1 MKRKLI
7 IDCDPGQDDC
17 INLFLALPHTDL
29 YDILGITVVAGNVSL
44 KKVSRNA
51 RMICEMS
58 NRFDIPVYEGC
69 DSPFDVPLVTAEEVH
84 SDEGLEGIEVF
95 EPEIK
100 AQDKHAVDFII
111 DTLMAAE
118 SGEITLIP
126 TGPLTNIASAIE
138 KEPLIIDKISEIV
151 MMGGALREGGN
162 VTPSAEFN
170 IFVDPKA
177 AQIVF
182 SSKCKITVFGLDV
195 THQVLSSVEVLERIG
210 SIENKVAQSAYNLLT
225 CYGRYDAEKYGN
237 DGAPLH
243 DPCTMAYILKPD
255 LFEFKQCNV
264 RVEVQSELTRGH
276 TSVDFWNS
284 TSLPRNSFWAH
295 KVDADGFFD
304 LLVDQLLKY

>member
-17 INLFLALPHTDL
+17 INLFLALPPTNL
-29 YDILGITVVAGNVSL
+29 YEVLGITVVAGNVSL
-44 KKVSRNA
+44 DKVSRNA
-51 RMICEMS
+51 RLICELS

-69 DSPFDVPLVTAEEVH
+69 DAPLEISLVTAEEVH
-84 SDEGLEGIEVF
+84 SDEGLEGIEIF
-95 EPEIK
+95 EPKIK

-111 DTLMAAE
+111 DELMAAE
-118 SGEITLIP
+118 NGEITLVP
-126 TGPLTNIASAIE
+126 TGPLTNIASAIK
-138 KEPLIIDKISEIV
+138 KEPLIVDKIAEIV
-151 MMGGALREGGN
+151 LMGGAMREGGN
-162 VTPSAEFN
+162 ITPSAEFN

-182 SSKCKITVFGLDV
+182 SSECKITVFGLDV
-195 THQVLSSVEVLERIG
+195 THQVLSSFEVLERIKA
-210 SIENKVAQSAYNLLT
+210 IKNNVAQSAYNLLT
-225 CYGRYDAEKYGN
+225 CYGRFDSEKYGN

-284 TSLPRNSFWAH
+284 TSLPQNSFWAH
-295 KVDADGFFD
+295 KVDTEGFFD
-304 LLVDQLLKY
+304 LLIHQLKKY

>member
-17 INLFLALPHTDL
+17 INLFLALPPTNL
-29 YDILGITVVAGNVSL
+29 YEVLGITVVAGNVSL
-44 KKVSRNA
+44 DKVSRNA
-51 RMICEMS
+51 RLICELS

-69 DSPFDVPLVTAEEVH
+69 DAPLEISLVTAEEVH
-84 SDEGLEGIEVF
+84 SDEGLEGIEIF
-95 EPEIK
+95 EPKIK

-111 DTLMAAE
+111 DELMAAE
-118 SGEITLIP
+118 NGEITLVP
-126 TGPLTNIASAIE
+126 TGPLTNIASAIK
-138 KEPLIIDKISEIV
+138 KEPLIVDKIAEIV
-151 MMGGALREGGN
+151 LMGGAMREGGN
-162 VTPSAEFN
+162 ITPSAEFN

-182 SSKCKITVFGLDV
+182 SSECKITVFGLDV
-195 THQVLSSVEVLERIG
+195 THQVLSSFEVLERIKA
-210 SIENKVAQSAYNLLT
+210 IKNNVAQSAYNLLT
-225 CYGRYDAEKYGN
+225 CYGRFDAEKYGN

-284 TSLPRNSFWAH
+284 TSLPQNSFWAH
-295 KVDADGFFD
+295 KVDTEGFFD
-304 LLVDQLLKY
+304 LLIHQLNKY

>member
-17 INLFLALPHTDL
+17 INLFLALPPTNL
-29 YDILGITVVAGNVSL
+29 YEVLGITVVAGNVSL
-44 KKVSRNA
+44 DKVSRNA
-51 RMICEMS
+51 RLICELS

-69 DSPFDVPLVTAEEVH
+69 DAPLEISLVTAEEVH
-84 SDEGLEGIEVF
+84 SDEGLEGIEIF
-95 EPEIK
+95 EPKIK

-111 DTLMAAE
+111 DELMAAE
-118 SGEITLIP
+118 NGEITLVP
-126 TGPLTNIASAIE
+126 TGPLTNIASAIQ
-138 KEPLIIDKISEIV
+138 KEPLIVDKIAEIV
-151 MMGGALREGGN
+151 LMGGAMREGGN
-162 VTPSAEFN
+162 ITPSAEFN

-182 SSKCKITVFGLDV
+182 SSECKITVFGLDV
-195 THQVLSSVEVLERIG
+195 THQVLSSFEVLERIKA
-210 SIENKVAQSAYNLLT
+210 IKNNVAQSAYNLLT
-225 CYGRYDAEKYGN
+225 CYGRFDSEKYGN

-284 TSLPRNSFWAH
+284 TSLPQNSFWAH
-295 KVDADGFFD
+295 KVDTEGFFD
-304 LLVDQLLKY
+304 LLIHQLKKY